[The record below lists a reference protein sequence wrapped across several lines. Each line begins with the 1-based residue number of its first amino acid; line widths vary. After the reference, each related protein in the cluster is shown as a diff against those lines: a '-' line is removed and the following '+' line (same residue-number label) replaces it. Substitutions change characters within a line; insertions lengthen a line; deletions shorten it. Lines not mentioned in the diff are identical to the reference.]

1 MEQIIR
7 LTGRIAKVLPLT
19 SGVSQRTGNSWH
31 SQEYVFEYFSWSGA
45 TRPDRLVFR
54 IFGEDRIKQFDL
66 HELEENVTVTLRIDA
81 REFEGRYY
89 NEIGCTAVSRGSQG
103 DNIAQMGNNT
113 TATQQTPQAAQNPT
127 AAGTNQEGNADDL
140 PF

>member
-54 IFGEDRIKQFDL
+54 IFGEERIKKFNLQ
-66 HELEENVTVTLRIDA
+66 ELEENVTVTLRIDA
-81 REFEGRYY
+81 REYDGRYY

-103 DNIAQMGNNT
+103 DNRPQTNNND
-113 TATQQTPQAAQNPT
+113 TATQQTPQTAQNPA
-127 AAGTNQEGNADDL
+127 AAGTNQEGNDDDL